1 MSVIVIGISHRT
13 ADLATLERVV
23 LNDAQQDRIGRSLVG
38 NEHVSELLVLSTCN
52 RTELYAEVGT
62 FHGAVTSISETLAA
76 VTGMPLP
83 ALRDHLY
90 VHFEDRA
97 VAHLFSVAA
106 GLDSMAIGES
116 QILGQLRTSMRA
128 AQDAGRLGS
137 SLSVL
142 VQHALRVG
150 KRVHAET
157 DLDTVS
163 RSLVEQS
170 LGIAQE
176 HLGAL
181 SAQSAVIIGAGSMS
195 ALAAHTLTRAG
206 VGGLTIINRTPEHGR
221 RLAASTGSTARP
233 WAELADA
240 VAAADIVISCTGAVG
255 HILVPHLLNAD
266 GPLARP
272 MVLIDLALPRDIDPS
287 CGQLDGVTLVTLD
300 ELGAHATADGPQRDS
315 LRVVQD
321 LVTAEVAEFL
331 VLRRSAAVVPT
342 VSALRVRAADVVDA
356 EMDRLGS
363 RMQLTEAQL
372 AQVRQTLHRV
382 TEKIL
387 HTPTVRMKQLAGE
400 EHGQDYAALLRT
412 LFDLDPHDVRVSQ
425 VPRLP
430 DGDSR

>member
-13 ADLATLERVV
+13 ADIATLERVV
-23 LNDAQQDRIGRSLVG
+23 LNDVQQDRIGESLVG

-116 QILGQLRTSMRA
+116 QILGQLRASMRA

-137 SLSVL
+137 SLSEL

-181 SAQSAVIIGAGSMS
+181 SAQSAVVIGAGSMS

-206 VGGLTIINRTPEHGR
+206 VGGLTIVNRTPEHGQ
-221 RLAASTGSTARP
+221 RLAAATGAIARP
-233 WAELADA
+233 WAQLTDALAG
-240 VAAADIVISCTGAVG
+240 ADIVISCTGAVG
-255 HILVPHLLNAD
+255 HILVPHLLTAD
-266 GPLARP
+266 GPPARH
-272 MVLIDLALPRDIDPS
+272 MVLIDLALPRDIDPA
-287 CGQLDGVTLVTLD
+287 CGELDGVTLVTLE
-300 ELGAHATADGPQRDS
+300 ELGARTTADGPQRDS

-356 EMDRLGS
+356 EMDRLVG
-363 RMQLTEAQL
+363 RLQLTDAQA

-412 LFDLDPHDVRVSQ
+412 LFDLDPHEARVSR
-425 VPRLP
+425 VPRLS
-430 DGDSR
+430 DGDRR